1 MYNRQILHISFC
13 SELYEIPIGIGIWSP
28 IIAFGHLL
36 SYEKTKFYG
45 GDKPFSFWYINTGKQ
60 ELIVYYEEVQLSF
73 SCPFNF
79 ENYPFDS
86 NECTLEFGSKTV
98 PTQRLK
104 LKPAKIIYED
114 ASPPTKH
121 KLSEDPMI
129 LNDLP
134 HPFHFKFNLKPAFE
148 KTSAYNYSHSYA
160 GLEIKMKRK
169 TPSELLSGY
178 YYPMAAFALLSMI
191 SFLIK
196 ADVVSKSFYGT
207 SVLKLCI
214 FEFVVIHEI

>member
-1 MYNRQILHISFC
+1 
-13 SELYEIPIGIGIWSP
+13 LYEIPIGIGIWSP
-28 IIAFGHLL
+28 IIAFKHLL
-36 SYEKTKFYG
+36 SYEKTKVYG
-45 GDKPFSFWYINTGKQ
+45 DDKPFFFSYIKHGKQ
-60 ELIVYYEEVQLSF
+60 ELVVYHEEVQMSF

-86 NECTLEFGSKTV
+86 NECTLEFGSKIF
-98 PTQRLK
+98 PTKRLK
-104 LKPAKIIYED
+104 LKPSKIIYED
-114 ASPPTKH
+114 VSPPTQH

-134 HPFHFKFNLKPAFE
+134 HPFNFKFNLKPAFE
-148 KTSAYNYSHSYA
+148 KTSAYNYSFSYA
-160 GLEIKMKRK
+160 GVEIKMKRK
-169 TPSELLSGY
+169 MPSELLSGY

-207 SVLKLCI
+207 SVLKLCT

>member
-1 MYNRQILHISFC
+1 MLTREILHILFC
-13 SELYEIPIGIGIWSP
+13 SELYDIPIGIGIWST

-45 GDKPFSFWYINTGKQ
+45 GDKPFFFSYIKHGKQ
-60 ELIVYYEEVQLSF
+60 ELVVYHEEVQMSF

-86 NECTLEFGSKTV
+86 NKCTLEFGSKTV

-104 LKPAKIIYED
+104 LKPSKIIYED
-114 ASPPTKH
+114 LSPPTEH

-129 LNDLP
+129 INNLP
-134 HPFHFKFNLKPAFE
+134 HPFNFKFNLKPAFE
-148 KTSAYNYSHSYA
+148 KTSAYNYSFSYA
-160 GLEIKMKRK
+160 GMEIKMKRK

-178 YYPMAAFALLSMI
+178 YYPMAAFAFLSMI

-196 ADVVSKSFYGT
+196 ADVVSKCFYGT
-207 SVLKLCI
+207 LVLKLCI